1 MPISFE
7 GLVMYKMYNRSILF
21 TALALGMACRCAPL
35 LANDAPASDAT
46 DQQTA
51 SGIHEVDDSELSTM
65 RGRYVVGDNTVVW
78 FGVEMISSWQTNTGQ
93 TLQSAMTIGMN
104 FSKNPSQPQVT
115 FVPTVTITTADAP
128 LPTSTAQSNLSRSV
142 QTGGIANVGGLAQSV
157 QIAGDH
163 NAASNVT
170 SLNIQNGGNVP
181 TTTSSSTS
189 SVTSNT
195 SPSTSNN
202 TPAPANPSVAVTSP
216 TVNVSSSVTDLASNS
231 GSGTSSNTSPA
242 TSTNTGSNTPTG
254 RTASTGDATASSTYS
269 NNSAEVNLAVTGQ
282 GSVSQW
288 IHTGSIGQTIALT
301 TDNAVVT
308 NQMIV
313 NLVTQSINATSQ
325 LVAHNLAQSFNLSHS
340 TGH

>member
-1 MPISFE
+1 
-7 GLVMYKMYNRSILF
+7 MYKMYKHSLLF
-21 TALALGMACRCAPL
+21 TALALGTACRCAPL

-104 FSKNPSQPQVT
+104 FSKNPNQPQVT

-128 LPTSTAQSNLSRSV
+128 LPTSTAQSNLNRSV

-170 SLNIQNGGNVP
+170 SLNIQNGGNMP
-181 TTTSSSTS
+181 ITSSSNTS

-195 SPSTSNN
+195 SSDTSPATSNN
-202 TPAPANPSVAVTSP
+202 TSTPANASVAVTSP
-216 TVNVSSSVTDLASNS
+216 TVNVSSSATDLASNS
-231 GSGTSSNTSPA
+231 GSGSTSANTPSA

-269 NNSAEVNLAVTGQ
+269 NSSAEVNLAVAGQ